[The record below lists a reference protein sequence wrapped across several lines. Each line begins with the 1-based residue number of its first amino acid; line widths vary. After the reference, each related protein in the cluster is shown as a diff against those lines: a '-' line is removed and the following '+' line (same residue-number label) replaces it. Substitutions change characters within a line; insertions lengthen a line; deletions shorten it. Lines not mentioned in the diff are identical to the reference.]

1 MSKSLLDMLK
11 LAMAVEESGP
21 NKEDFGYVMHND
33 NITEEEKQ
41 QVLERV
47 ALLGGYEC
55 LDD

>member
-1 MSKSLLDMLK
+1 MSKSLLDILK

-21 NKEDFGYVMHND
+21 NKDDFGYVMHSD